1 MMQEWNEETPKALG
15 LKTTVRIVG
24 GTVVETVRNSRFNV
38 VKILTLHPKYKDL
51 GFNEFDRL
59 IYLNGKPIDDNV
71 LAREATWMEAVYDI
85 RPSTQMMLECLNMV
99 GEDRKFHPLKQFF
112 AGKEWDG
119 ISRLEFILERC
130 FGAAP
135 SKLNRAYAKKFFIGA
150 ARRALF
156 NDMEQPVKHDAVL
169 VLYGR
174 QGLRKST
181 AIEALSIK
189 QKWFGDMPLDIGNKD
204 YVLHLNGRLFYELKE
219 LAKRSKDMQLEKAF
233 IDQKID
239 SLRKPYGKIREDVL
253 RLTSLWAS
261 TNQLHFL
268 IDDENRR
275 WWPVICGYYWES
287 YEDANGDIHWENTK
301 QWEPNKT
308 IEIDYLRE
316 NVEQIWLEAIYLAN
330 MDKNHVL
337 PKNQIH
343 WLDFEE
349 EKLRKESQKVFQAS
363 HPKTPLVMSIV
374 GTFHEQGKHYFNPD
388 DVIQMM
394 DIPIAQ
400 KDHKL
405 RIVVEHIL
413 KTNGYDKAKRRLE
426 DGSRR
431 WLWGFNASKE

>member
-1 MMQEWNEETPKALG
+1 MQDWNEETPKALG
-15 LKTTVRIVG
+15 LKTSVKVVG

-38 VKILTLHPKYKDL
+38 VKILTLHPRYKSL

-59 IYLNGKPIDDNV
+59 IYYGGKPIDDNV

-85 RPSTQMMLECLNMV
+85 RPSTQLMLECFNMV
-99 GEDRKFHPLKQFF
+99 GEDRKFHPIKEYFK
-112 AGKEWDG
+112 GKKWDG
-119 ISRLEFILERC
+119 VERLGYILENC

-135 SKLNRAYAKKFFIGA
+135 SELNRAYSKKYFIGA
-150 ARRALF
+150 VRRALF
-156 NDMEQPVKHDAVL
+156 NNIENPVKHDVVL

-253 RLTSLWAS
+253 RYTSLWAS
-261 TNQLHFL
+261 TNVLHFL

-275 WWPVICGYYWES
+275 WWPVICGYYWEE
-287 YEDANGDIHWENTK
+287 YKDANGDIQWENTRP
-301 QWEPNKT
+301 WEPQKT
-308 IEIDYLRE
+308 IDVEYLRE
-316 NVEQIWLEAIYLAN
+316 NVEQIWLEALDYALQ
-330 MDKNHVL
+330 DTNHVL
-337 PKNQIH
+337 PTKQIH
-343 WLDFEE
+343 WLDFHEE
-349 EKLRKESQKVFQAS
+349 QLRKKSQVAFKAS
-363 HPKTPLVMSIV
+363 HPKTPAVMTILEV
-374 GTFHEQGKHYFNPD
+374 FHERGEHHFGTD

-394 DIPIAQ
+394 DIPITQ

-413 KTNGYDKAKRRLE
+413 KANGYDKAKRRTK
-426 DGSRR
+426 DGKRR
-431 WLWGFNASKE
+431 WLWGYNGKA

>member
-1 MMQEWNEETPKALG
+1 MMQDWNDETPQALG
-15 LKTTVRIVG
+15 LKTTIR
-24 GTVVETVRNSRFNV
+24 VVSGNVIETVKNSRFNV
-38 VKILTLHPKYKDL
+38 VKLLTMHSRYKTL

-59 IYLNGKPIDDNV
+59 IYFNGKAIDDNV

-85 RPSTQMMLECLNMV
+85 RPSTQMMLESMNMV
-99 GEDRKFHPLKQFF
+99 GEDRKFHPIKEYFK
-112 AGKEWDG
+112 GKEWDG
-119 ISRLEFILERC
+119 EERLPFILEEC

-135 SKLNRAYAKKFFIGA
+135 SVLNRAYAKKYFIGA
-150 ARRALF
+150 VRRALF
-156 NDMEQPVKHDAVL
+156 NDIENPIKHDVVL

-181 AIEALSIK
+181 AIESLSIK

-253 RLTSLWAS
+253 RYTSLWAS
-261 TNQLHFL
+261 TNVLHFL

-287 YEDANGDIHWENTK
+287 YEDAKGNIEWENTK
-301 QWEPNKT
+301 PWEPEKT
-308 IEIDYLRE
+308 INVEYLRE
-316 NVEQIWLEAIYLAN
+316 NVEQIWLEALHYATQ
-330 MDKNHVL
+330 DTNHVL
-337 PKNQIH
+337 PTKQIH

-349 EKLRKESQKVFQAS
+349 QKLRKKSQKAFKAS
-363 HPKTPLVMSIV
+363 HPKTPTVMSIV
-374 GTFHEQGKHYFNPD
+374 GELHDRGDHNFGTD
-388 DVIQMM
+388 DIIQMM
-394 DIPIAQ
+394 DIPIGQ

-413 KTNGYDKAKRRLE
+413 KTNGYDKAKRRTQE
-426 DGSRR
+426 GKRR
-431 WLWGFNASKE
+431 WLWGYNGQK